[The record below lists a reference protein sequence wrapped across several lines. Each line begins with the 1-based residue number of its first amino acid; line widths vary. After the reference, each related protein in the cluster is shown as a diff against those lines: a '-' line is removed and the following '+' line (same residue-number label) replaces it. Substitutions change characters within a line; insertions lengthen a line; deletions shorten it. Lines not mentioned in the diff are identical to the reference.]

1 MPMKVILADDH
12 ALFREGLR
20 LLLQRLDKDVFIL
33 EADNHDAVLKL
44 LAENPDAH
52 LALVDLHMPGRS
64 DDLSAL
70 AEVLKHAMTIPVVVL
85 SGSEN
90 MDEVHQTINAGAM
103 GFIPKY
109 EHSDVL
115 LCALQLVL
123 SGGVYVPPM
132 LVSRAKGDSRP
143 QVRLTAKQFEV
154 LQQLC
159 KGYSNKEIGR
169 NMHLSEPTV
178 KCHVSG
184 IFRELNVENRMQ
196 AANAA
201 KQLGLIS

>member
-1 MPMKVILADDH
+1 MTMKVILADDH

-20 LLLQRLDKDVFIL
+20 LLLQRLDENVFIL

-44 LAENPDAH
+44 LAENPDAD
-52 LALVDLHMPGRS
+52 LALVDLHMPGRTV
-64 DDLSAL
+64 DLSGL
-70 AEVLKHAMTIPVVVL
+70 AEVLKHATTIPVVVL

-90 MDEVHQTINAGAM
+90 LDEVHQTIEAGAM

-109 EHSDVL
+109 EHSDVM

-123 SGGVYVPPM
+123 SGSVYVPPM
-132 LVSRAKGDSRP
+132 LMSRATGDRQP
-143 QVRLTAKQFEV
+143 QARLTAKQFEV

-159 KGYSNKEIGR
+159 KGYSNKEIGKHM
-169 NMHLSEPTV
+169 NLSEPTI

-201 KQLGLIS
+201 KQLGLIA